1 MVCWRRLF
9 ERTEVDERL
18 DDVTDE
24 PSTGGE
30 AEAAAVP
37 NESAR
42 SCDEL
47 PGSGGG
53 RGTTDWPVS
62 GLVRDEAT

>member
-37 NESAR
+37 NESAV
-42 SCDEL
+42 C
-47 PGSGGG
+47 
-53 RGTTDWPVS
+53 
-62 GLVRDEAT
+62 